1 MKKKQ
6 KYDIMNIVECDIMK
20 KILRNIDKPLL
31 FLTILLFGIGLIMIF
46 SASNVTAYMKNYASP
61 YIYFIR
67 QTVYVLI
74 GFILSFVLIC
84 FHSKIYNIF
93 SKLFLII
100 IALALGGL
108 LLYGSVKNQ
117 AISWIDFGLFS
128 VQPSEF
134 AKIITIV
141 YLATF
146 YEKYKNK
153 LDSIVTA
160 LFPLLI
166 PGLIAALIF
175 LQPDLGTMLI
185 YSGIVA
191 FIFFI
196 APISKE
202 IRKKV
207 SFIIIS
213 MIIIVVLVFVNN
225 GNELLKSR
233 QLKRF
238 DFTKPCSEEKFYG
251 NGNQVCNGYIAIN
264 NGGLTGVGLGNSTQ
278 KYLYLPEAH
287 TDFIF
292 AIILEEIG
300 VVGAFLLFTL
310 YFLLLGRILK
320 IGRESYT
327 DRGAMICYGVV
338 FYIVLHLTINL
349 GGILGI
355 MPMTGVPLP
364 FMSYGG
370 SFALCLILALTLVQR
385 VNIENRLYKQRKG
398 N

>member
-1 MKKKQ
+1 MKKTLK
-6 KYDIMNIVECDIMK
+6 
-20 KILRNIDKPLL
+20 NIDKPLL

-61 YIYFIR
+61 YLYFIR
-67 QTVYVLI
+67 QTIFVLA
-74 GFILSFVLIC
+74 GFIASFFLIQ
-84 FHSKIYNIF
+84 FHSKTYNIF
-93 SKLFLII
+93 SKLFLLI

-108 LLYGSVKNQ
+108 LLYGTVKNQ
-117 AISWIDFGLFS
+117 AISWIDFGPFS
-128 VQPSEF
+128 IQPSEF

-146 YEKYKNK
+146 YEKHKKK
-153 LDSIVTA
+153 LDSIITS
-160 LFPLLI
+160 LFPLLM

-202 IRKKV
+202 IRKKISLIIV
-207 SFIIIS
+207 SF
-213 MIIIVVLVFVNN
+213 VVVVILVIVNN

-233 QLKRF
+233 QLQRF
-238 DFTKPCSEEKFYG
+238 DFTNPCSEEKFYG
-251 NGNQVCNGYIAIN
+251 SGNQVCNGYIAIN

-292 AIILEEIG
+292 AIILEEVG
-300 VVGAFLLFTL
+300 VVGAFVLFVL
-310 YFLLLGRILK
+310 YFLLIGRILK

-327 DRGAMICYGVV
+327 DRGAMICYGVA
-338 FYIVLHLTINL
+338 FYIILHLIINL
-349 GGILGI
+349 GGILGL

-370 SFALCLILALTLVQR
+370 SFAVCLVVALALVQR
-385 VNIENRLYKQRKG
+385 VNVENRLTEDRKRK
-398 N
+398 